1 MNRRIRVCTRHI
13 FSTADSRLYAR
24 PSSLPHHSRR
34 MQPGGTMIVAIGHGF
49 YLEVPYAEVPV
60 VADKVR
66 AFHGRRREALLDEE
80 AKIKTSIRLVT
91 DGIRELSSHLQ

>member
-1 MNRRIRVCTRHI
+1 M
-13 FSTADSRLYAR
+13 
-24 PSSLPHHSRR
+24 
-34 MQPGGTMIVAIGHGF
+34 MVAIGHGF
-49 YLEVPYAEVPV
+49 YLELPYGEVPA

-91 DGIRELSSHLQ
+91 DGIQELSTHLGGGP